1 MLFSNLPLWANVL
14 STILIVVLIILAALY
29 FWGRKMQGKVASQQ
43 TALLEASQVVSILVI
58 DKKKLKI
65 SESGLPKIVQDSIP
79 AYMRFRK
86 MPIVKAK
93 IGPRVMSLVA
103 DDKIFKLIPLKKE
116 IKCVVAGIYITEIKS
131 GGLHVEDK
139 NKKKK

>member
-86 MPIVKAK
+86 MPIVKAN

-103 DDKIFKLIPLKKE
+103 DDKIFKLIPLKKKLNVWLPE
-116 IKCVVAGIYITEIKS
+116 FIS
-131 GGLHVEDK
+131 QR
-139 NKKKK
+139 